1 MNQLYFEGRVINL
14 YSEDYQ
20 FLQDSVNAKVTQA
33 IKYFIANQNESCIMG
48 GFVLKVNETY
58 NDKFDILHETSTG
71 QGGLLTAEYLVYETS
86 DEFVE
91 QDLKTYDNGTILGVY
106 AKVEYTLA
114 SYDRQNDEIVYEPKA
129 IDLYNYTLVH
139 NRKVLTLEIEQ
150 YTDLEFSALP
160 VFEQKKYVLLGKIT
174 ANGESLPI
182 SAPDYT
188 DVKYLTIMMDEA
200 VNADKVDNCDVETTL
215 TTTADDKIP
224 TSKAVADYY
233 TSFIVD
239 TPQIQDLAVTTDKL
253 ADESVTNDKIA
264 TDLDVDKVDGCDA
277 ATTLVPTSNV
287 QLPTS
292 KAVADYTLSK
302 LDTDI
307 TVTVGSTGDY
317 TTINDAIESLT
328 KMYPLYKST
337 GVRAT
342 INLLAGFIMSEQV
355 FVDGLDLSWITIEGV
370 DAETTISR
378 SSLMNILIDRYPAFG
393 AIHGGKLPIINQ
405 LFSMNTSGVGSERDG
420 IYCNFASSAI
430 ILSNGGIKNA
440 GGMAIR
446 AVNSSLVEATQTI
459 FTGSSSGLY
468 ALRNSSINASFAEV
482 YPGSGAGTVGSYVK
496 VESGSTINVVDATL
510 ENGTDIGQIF
520 PIDKN
525 TLSVDGIIYQEVI

>member
-328 KMYPLYKST
+328 KMYPLYKDLHHC
-337 GVRAT
+337 GAYLALVRAPYR
-342 INLLAGFIMSEQV
+342 LL
-355 FVDGLDLSWITIEGV
+355 L
-370 DAETTISR
+370 
-378 SSLMNILIDRYPAFG
+378 
-393 AIHGGKLPIINQ
+393 H
-405 LFSMNTSGVGSERDG
+405 
-420 IYCNFASSAI
+420 
-430 ILSNGGIKNA
+430 SNN
-440 GGMAIR
+440 
-446 AVNSSLVEATQTI
+446 N
-459 FTGSSSGLY
+459 
-468 ALRNSSINASFAEV
+468 
-482 YPGSGAGTVGSYVK
+482 P
-496 VESGSTINVVDATL
+496 
-510 ENGTDIGQIF
+510 
-520 PIDKN
+520 
-525 TLSVDGIIYQEVI
+525 